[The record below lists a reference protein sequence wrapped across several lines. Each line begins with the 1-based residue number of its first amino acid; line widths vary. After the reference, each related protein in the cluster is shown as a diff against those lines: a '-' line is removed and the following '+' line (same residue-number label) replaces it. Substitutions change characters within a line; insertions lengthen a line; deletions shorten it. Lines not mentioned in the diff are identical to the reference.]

1 MASLW
6 PVGNFVVGCWGS
18 FSLNSCLSELESM
31 EFESLNSSDF
41 IDVLDIS
48 EIDSVV
54 DISPSD
60 LEALDDTEP
69 IGGDIVYRGESENLG

>member
-1 MASLW
+1 MASLSF
-6 PVGNFVVGCWGS
+6 GFKIDFGCWGV
-18 FSLNSCLSELESM
+18 FTLNSCLSELESV

-60 LEALDDTEP
+60 LEALDDGEP